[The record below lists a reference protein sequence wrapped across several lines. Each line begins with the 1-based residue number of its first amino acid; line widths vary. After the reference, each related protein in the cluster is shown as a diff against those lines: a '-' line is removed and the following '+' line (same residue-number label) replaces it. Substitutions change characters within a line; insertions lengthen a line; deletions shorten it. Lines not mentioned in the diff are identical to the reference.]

1 MKEHYLDL
9 RQKEMLK
16 IPEWLGR
23 WKGAAEWHDQ
33 ARAGLDE
40 QDRGPSRGA
49 KQFLLF
55 SYAQDEKEPSQG
67 SKGSGQSP
75 SGMLPAL

>member
-1 MKEHYLDL
+1 
-9 RQKEMLK
+9 MLK

-23 WKGAAEWHDQ
+23 WKGAAEWQDQ

-49 KQFLLF
+49 KQFLLP
-55 SYAQDEKEPSQG
+55 SYGQDEKEPSQD
-67 SKGSGQSP
+67 SKGPGRCP
-75 SGMLPAL
+75 RGALPAL